1 MRARNLL
8 SDDLSLQ
15 QLEEIL
21 SRHPKRP
28 LLPSLGENEWR
39 RAANDRNVQSL
50 IAPLREMALA
60 ECDVPMPVLTD
71 ELYAHFK
78 QTGIRLNF
86 EREYFERRRRLG
98 RAAISLLL
106 CDKQDP
112 RYDALLASVTAKL
125 TDIFEEVSWALPA
138 HVHWHDADVSGK
150 EPMQIDLFCA
160 ETANLM
166 AECLDLFGGVL
177 PLALR
182 QRIRDRLHKMVFEN
196 YLATPFHWKTVTHN
210 WNAVCHQGVVGA
222 ALSQVEDAS
231 LLASMLLEAR
241 KNLPYFL
248 QGFTADGGCTE
259 GVGYWSYGF
268 GWFTRL
274 NEQLETRTGGE
285 LSLFANNELV
295 KKIARFG
302 PRMALSGNKLVN
314 FSDNGAEGGISPSL
328 LAYFAKVLEE
338 PRYADLAAENYRTL
352 LAQGMDKGAERCD
365 VFLLGRLVLCL
376 PADLD
381 RTLTAKSEED
391 CYLDK
396 LGVLVARGTDANGHR
411 WDFAAKAGN
420 NDEHHNHNDCGN
432 FLLNIDGR
440 RVVMEIGA
448 PEYVHDYFGPKRY
461 EFLAARSLG
470 HSLPVIN
477 GCEQSAGAE
486 FTSRVTRCEFTDDGA
501 CFGVDATAAYPPAA
515 KCELFKRS
523 YRLFKREGRLEIRDE
538 FVLQEAGQLEAALVL
553 SQPARLQDP
562 HCAVVDLDGFRV
574 RISSLAGTVFDRMET
589 HPYRERGGRDA
600 VIYRLVMKPEFLAE
614 EVSLGVVLSLEDG
627 ALSTKAR
634 TGK

>member
-1 MRARNLL
+1 MRTRNLL
-8 SDDLSLQ
+8 SDDLTLK
-15 QLEEIL
+15 QLEEIFL
-21 SRHPKRP
+21 RHPKCL
-28 LLPSLGENEWR
+28 LLPPLGENGWC
-39 RAANDRNVQSL
+39 RAADNWNVQSL

-78 QTGIRLNF
+78 QTGIRLDF

-106 CDKQDP
+106 CDKQDSH
-112 RYDALLASVTAKL
+112 YGLLLASVKAKL

-150 EPMQIDLFCA
+150 ESMQIDLFCA

-166 AECLDLFGGVL
+166 AECLDLFGEVL
-177 PLALR
+177 PLALQ
-182 QRIRDRLHKMVFEN
+182 QRIRERLHKMVFEN
-196 YLATPFHWKTVTHN
+196 YLARPFHWKTVTHN

-222 ALSQVEDAS
+222 ALSQVEDVS
-231 LLASMLLEAR
+231 LLASILFEAR
-241 KNLPYFL
+241 KNLPHFL

-328 LAYFAKVLEE
+328 LAYFAKALDE
-338 PRYADLAAENYRTL
+338 PRYADLAAKNYRAL
-352 LAQGMDKGAERCD
+352 VVRGMDKGAERCD

-376 PADLD
+376 PSDLN
-381 RTLTAKSEED
+381 LSPMVKSEED

-396 LGVLVARGTDANGHR
+396 LGVLVARGTDAKGHR

-432 FLLNIDGR
+432 FLLNIDGH

-448 PEYVHDYFGPKRY
+448 PEYVHEYFGPKRY

-486 FTSRVTRCEFTDDGA
+486 FTSRVTRCELSDDRA
-501 CFGVDATAAYPPAA
+501 YFEVDATAAYPLTAN
-515 KCELFKRS
+515 CDLFKRS
-523 YRLFKREGRLEIRDE
+523 YQLFKHEGRLEIRDE
-538 FVLQEAGQLEAALVL
+538 FVSQEARQLEDVLIL
-553 SQPARLQDP
+553 SQPPQLQGP
-562 HCAVVDLDGFRV
+562 HCAVVNLDGLRV
-574 RISSLAGTVFDRMET
+574 RISSLAGTVFDRVEA
-589 HPYRERGGRDA
+589 HAYRGRDGRDA
-600 VIYRLVMKPEFLAE
+600 VLHRLVLRPGTLAARK
-614 EVSLGVVLSLEDG
+614 SMGVELTLEHESV
-627 ALSTKAR
+627 AVK
-634 TGK
+634 